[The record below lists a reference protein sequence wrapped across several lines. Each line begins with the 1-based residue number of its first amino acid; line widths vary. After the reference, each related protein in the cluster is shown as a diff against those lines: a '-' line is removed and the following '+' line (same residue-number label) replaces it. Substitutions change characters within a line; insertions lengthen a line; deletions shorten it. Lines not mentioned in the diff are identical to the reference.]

1 MAVILISCMGYVG
14 VEASATIGTAEGYMS
29 YSYPVVENFNVISSA
44 FIESFYNQSKG
55 PLGD

>member
-1 MAVILISCMGYVG
+1 MGYVG